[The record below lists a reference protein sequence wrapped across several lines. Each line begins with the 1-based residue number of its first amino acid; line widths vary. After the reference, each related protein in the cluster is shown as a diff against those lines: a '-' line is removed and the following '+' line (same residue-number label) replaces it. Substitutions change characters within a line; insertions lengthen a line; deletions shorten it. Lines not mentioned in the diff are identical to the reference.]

1 MLNRANRLN
10 FFFDPE
16 SIRRKEEWRFAVGQ
30 SIDLCVCV
38 FENVTL
44 HPASNLRRH
53 DGLRSL
59 LWLFEVAVE
68 EELDTKFG

>member
-1 MLNRANRLN
+1 M
-10 FFFDPE
+10 E
-16 SIRRKEEWRFAVGQ
+16 IRGRTIDRFV
-30 SIDLCVCV
+30 CVCV

>member
-1 MLNRANRLN
+1 MK
-10 FFFDPE
+10 
-16 SIRRKEEWRFAVGQ
+16 IRGRTIDRF
-30 SIDLCVCV
+30 VCV

-59 LWLFEVAVE
+59 LWLFEVVVE
-68 EELDTKFG
+68 EVPDTKFG